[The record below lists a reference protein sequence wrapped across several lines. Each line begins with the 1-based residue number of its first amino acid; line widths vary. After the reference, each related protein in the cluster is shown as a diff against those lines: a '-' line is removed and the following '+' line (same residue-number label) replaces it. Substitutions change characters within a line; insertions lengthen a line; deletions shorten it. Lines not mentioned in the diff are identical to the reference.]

1 MAEDD
6 VEVLTVEEACECLR
20 IGRTAMYRLLNSGEL
35 PAMRIRR
42 KWMIPK
48 KGIRT
53 FVLKSIHLEEST

>member
-6 VEVLTVEEACECLR
+6 AEVLTVEEACECLR

-48 KGIRT
+48 KGIRM
-53 FVLKSIHLEEST
+53 FVLKSSHLEESI

>member
-53 FVLKSIHLEEST
+53 FVLKSSHLEE